1 VYKKVEIG
9 GDMSLAEK
17 IKELRAARNW
27 SQADLAKHSGLDRG
41 YIANLEGTKSVKRPS
56 ADAFLKLAR
65 ALNIKP
71 EELYKAAGYIKDV
84 GDTRPRPETLQELV
98 DKLRVACPQS
108 VPVYPWEAFPFRM
121 GDMVGPID
129 YVYIRQQKEARGCV
143 EAYIVHG
150 NWLEPKIND
159 GDIIIVDREG
169 AIENGDIVACLLNDE
184 FHVLL
189 VRKVAN
195 ELWLE
200 DRYGKYKFEQCQ
212 DAAPVIE
219 CIRRLK

>member
-1 VYKKVEIG
+1 
-9 GDMSLAEK
+9 MTLAEK
-17 IKELRAARNW
+17 LRKLRKERGW
-27 SQADLAKHSGLDRG
+27 TQKEVAKRSGVDRGMISYFEQPRHSGTNPTAKAILG
-41 YIANLEGTKSVKRPS
+41 
-56 ADAFLKLAR
+56 LAR
-65 ALNIKP
+65 AFHIEP

-129 YVYIRQQKEARGCV
+129 YVHIRQRKEARGCV

-150 NWLEPKIND
+150 NWLEGKIND